1 MRFAAG
7 QRGECVLHSR
17 NAFGHWQELFDSLL
31 EVHLGSDDVPRH
43 IALRQ
48 VHLGKLTRSR
58 GALVNESSRKRAWNW
73 RLRKRPLSRNW
84 AKNERRAKKTACLI
98 PNLLET
104 RNRKKRARSGI
115 LQRRSLP
122 RAARL
127 FKRLSDGEN
136 EFFFKG
142 PADDLHADR
151 KALVGK
157 ADWDGCAG
165 KAG

>member
-1 MRFAAG
+1 MRRCGSSRTSRADTSCGEGFWRNWAG
-7 QRGECVLHSR
+7 
-17 NAFGHWQELFDSLL
+17 
-31 EVHLGSDDVPRH
+31 
-43 IALRQ
+43 
-48 VHLGKLTRSR
+48 
-58 GALVNESSRKRAWNW
+58 SRKRAWNW

-165 KAG
+165 KAGQIRPLRKTHGVAIAGAG